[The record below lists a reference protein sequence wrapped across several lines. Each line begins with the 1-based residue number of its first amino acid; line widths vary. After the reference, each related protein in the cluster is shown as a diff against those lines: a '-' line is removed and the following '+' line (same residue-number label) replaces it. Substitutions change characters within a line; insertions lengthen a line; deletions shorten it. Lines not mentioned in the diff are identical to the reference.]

1 MNRVLNKL
9 QINPKKIKIKNNI
22 RIIEDENNK
31 FVIKENKKRK
41 EDIYKYLESR
51 NFNNFPRVYT
61 NELDNY
67 DVLEYINEVNI
78 LEEQKLTDM
87 IYLLTILHTKTT
99 FYKEIDLDE
108 IKKIYEDQV
117 NYLNYL
123 SSYYNDINM
132 LIENETYMSP
142 NNYLLIRNITDIYSI
157 INIGYEYINKWYDEV
172 KTRKTLRY
180 TLNHNNLKSS
190 HLLEDNNNI
199 YFINW
204 KYSDF
209 GFNVN
214 DLYNLYLNNFENIEL
229 DTILNIY
236 DSKYK
241 LENYEYYFLIASLC
255 NIKKIDLNNNLSGI
269 KDTYLLLEYI
279 KGILKH
285 ILKDNSKK

>member
-142 NNYLLIRNITDIYSI
+142 NNYLLIRNITNIYSI

-255 NIKKIDLNNNLSGI
+255 NIKKIELNNSLTGI

>member
-9 QINPKKIKIKNNI
+9 NINPKKIKIKNKV
-22 RIIEDENNK
+22 RFIEDDHNK
-31 FVIKENKKRK
+31 FVIKENKKKK

-51 NFNNFPRVYT
+51 SFNNFPRVYT
-61 NELDNY
+61 NDEDNY

-99 FYKEIDLDE
+99 FYKEVDLDE

-132 LIENETYMSP
+132 LIENEIYMSP
-142 NNYLLIRNITDIYSI
+142 NNYLLIRNISNIYQI
-157 INIGYEYINKWYDEV
+157 LNIGYEYINKWYDEV
-172 KTRKTLRY
+172 KSRKTLRY
-180 TLNHNNLKSS
+180 SLNHNNLKTS

-229 DTILNIY
+229 DTILNLY

-255 NIKKIDLNNNLSGI
+255 NIKKLELNNSLIGI

>member
-1 MNRVLNKL
+1 MNRILNKL
-9 QINPKKIKIKNNI
+9 QINPKKIKIKNKI
-22 RIIEDENNK
+22 RIIEDEHNK
-31 FVIKENKKRK
+31 FVLKENKKRK

-51 NFNNFPRVYT
+51 NFNNFPRVFT
-61 NELDNY
+61 TEQDNY

-99 FYKEIDLDE
+99 FYKEVDLDE

-123 SSYYNDINM
+123 SSYYNDINSV
-132 LIENETYMSP
+132 IENETYMSP
-142 NNYLLIRNITDIYSI
+142 NNYLLIRNITSIYTI

-172 KTRKTLRY
+172 NTRKTLRY

-214 DLYNLYLNNFENIEL
+214 DLYNLYLNNYENIEL
-229 DTILNIY
+229 DTIINLY

-241 LENYEYYFLIASLC
+241 LENYEYYYLIASLC
-255 NIKKIDLNNNLSGI
+255 NIKKIELNNNLNGI
-269 KDTYLLLEYI
+269 KETYLLLEYI